1 MKKQSFTEFIKAKKI
16 AAGCAALALA
26 MVIGSVFMVQ
36 ESSKVPE
43 LPSYT
48 DPVLEVSI
56 EDEETP
62 LASAP
67 KVTTKTSKKT
77 TKKNVTMKTAATK
90 TYSKKLPTT
99 KKTTTKTQKKANQT
113 IRTETTVLTAA
124 TEKYTKKSKVKVV
137 STTVTTTVKTT
148 TTTTSSGADS
158 VFSSSPSGSSTK
170 PVTSKNG
177 KYEASV
183 SKLAPLMDGRVIS
196 AYEKMGFKLSIDSSV
211 SYAGYFDA
219 RTRMITLQME
229 DNTIY
234 HELGHFLAFISGNT
248 DKTSGFTAI
257 YNQEKSK
264 YTGVNK
270 AYVTQNSSEYFAE
283 SVKDYYLN
291 PGTLKSAR
299 PKTYAALTEAL
310 GKVTDAQI
318 NKILTVYAPVW
329 K

>member
-1 MKKQSFTEFIKAKKI
+1 MKKQKISEFIKTKKF
-16 AAGCAALALA
+16 AAGCAVLALAL
-26 MVIGSVFMVQ
+26 VIGSISIVQ
-36 ESSKVPE
+36 KSSKVPE
-43 LPSYT
+43 LPTYT

-67 KVTTKTSKKT
+67 KVTTNTTKKT
-77 TKKNVTMKTAATK
+77 TKKNVTMKKAAAK
-90 TYSKKLPTT
+90 TYTKSLPAI
-99 KKTTTKTQKKANQT
+99 KKTTTKTQQKNNET
-113 IRTETTVLTAA
+113 INTQTTVLTAI

-148 TTTTSSGADS
+148 TTSSAGDIYTSASTGGTTSQSA
-158 VFSSSPSGSSTK
+158 VKT
-170 PVTSKNG
+170 G
-177 KYEASV
+177 KYETSIG
-183 SKLAPLMDGRVIS
+183 KLAPLMDSRVIS
-196 AYEKMGFKLSIDSSV
+196 AFDKLGFKLSIDSSV
-211 SYAGYFDA
+211 SYAGNFNA
-219 RTRMITLQME
+219 KTRTITLQTE
-229 DNTIY
+229 NDTVY

-248 DKTSGFTAI
+248 DKTSAFTTI

-264 YTGVNK
+264 FTGVNK

-283 SVKDYYLN
+283 SMKEYCLD
-291 PGTLKSAR
+291 PGALKSVR

-310 GKVTDAQI
+310 GKVTDTQI

>member
-1 MKKQSFTEFIKAKKI
+1 MKKQRFLEVIKTKKF

-26 MVIGSVFMVQ
+26 LVIGSVTMVQ
-36 ESSKVPE
+36 QSSKIPE

-48 DPVLEVSI
+48 DPVMEVSI

-62 LASAP
+62 LASEP
-67 KVTTKTSKKT
+67 KVTTKTTKKT

-90 TYSKKLPTT
+90 TYTKKLPTT
-99 KKTTTKTQKKANQT
+99 RKTTTKSQKKSNQT
-113 IRTETTVLTAA
+113 VNTQTTVLTAA
-124 TEKYTKKSKVKVV
+124 TEKYTKKSKIKVV

-148 TTTTSSGADS
+148 TTSNTNENFTSSPVGT
-158 VFSSSPSGSSTK
+158 STVK
-170 PVTSKNG
+170 ATNKTG
-177 KYEASV
+177 KYEASA
-183 SKLAPLMDGRVIS
+183 SKLAPLMDSRVIS
-196 AYEKMGFKLSIDSSV
+196 AYDKLGFKLAIDSSV

-229 DNTIY
+229 DNTVY

-248 DKTSGFTAI
+248 DKTSSFTAI

-264 YTGVNK
+264 FTGVNK

-283 SVKDYYLN
+283 SMKDYCLN
-291 PGTLKSAR
+291 PGALKSTR

-310 GKVTDAQI
+310 DKVTDAQV
-318 NKILTVYAPVW
+318 NKVLTVYGPVW